1 MWKNKGF
8 NFVIFIIFSCFF
20 YIVQSSPVLTVEKL
34 KLGDKQQDGNQTPV
48 VIWHGL
54 GDSYDSISLKRI
66 VKRVEEITGASVFV
80 IHIGSTGLGDLKA
93 GYIGNVQ
100 EQIDG
105 ICTQLSSIEELKDG
119 FHGIG
124 VSQGGLFLR
133 GLHETCEFAKIRTLL
148 SVGSPQN
155 GVFNFP
161 GCSATN
167 FLCQTASKSILAL
180 GVWNAWV
187 QTHIVQAQYFR
198 TEKNYDKYLENSQF
212 LARINN
218 EMDHE
223 DMELYKKKME
233 QLGKLVLITFA
244 TDTIIGPVE
253 SCAFG
258 WKDEES
264 GAPIP
269 MKEHFGYVNNIL
281 GLKTLDEQ
289 NKITSLYYPGIHLQL
304 TEKEVDELIRKYLKD
319 ATTTSAEQE
328 IETANPKK
336 GDPSLLTPLYSDML
350 ERIQRVSKKLQNARM
365 NKKLRKPDFAGSENA
380 SVRYLQDASKSEIDA
395 APKPFAT
402 KVFMTVF
409 SHFFYHVDDFTKS
422 IMELFSLIPQ
432 IIGIIYLT
440 VMVTNRELDTFMQF
454 GGQVANEVLNYVIK
468 IIVKH
473 PRPSVVLHGVGYG
486 MPSSH
491 SQFMGYFTA
500 YMIAWVCK
508 YRKEEWSHISSLAKM
523 SLYCGLSLCVC
534 SSRYLL
540 SYHSI
545 SQVIVGFAAGF
556 VFGYVWC
563 WFTGQLRLTGIT
575 EWLLKFPIIEWVYI
589 KDTLIHNKDNHKQEW
604 LASRRQKI
612 QKRL

>member
-1 MWKNKGF
+1 MWKNKRF
-8 NFVIFIIFSCFF
+8 YLLIFVFVSCFF
-20 YIVQSSPVLTVEKL
+20 LSAQSSPILTVEKL
-34 KLGDKQQDGNQTPV
+34 NVDDKQQDGNQTPV

-54 GDSYDSISLKRI
+54 GDSYNSISLNRI

-80 IHIGSTGLGDLKA
+80 VHIGDSGFSDLKA

-105 ICTQLSSIEELKDG
+105 VCTQLSTMKELKDG

-133 GLHETCEFAKIRTLL
+133 GLHETCDFVKIRTLVT
-148 SVGSPQN
+148 VGSPQN

-161 GCSATN
+161 GCSVKN
-167 FLCQTASKSILAL
+167 FICQAASKSVLAL
-180 GVWNAWV
+180 GAWNAWV

-198 TEKNYDKYLENSQF
+198 TEKNYEKYLENSQF

-218 EMDHE
+218 EIDHE
-223 DMELYKKKME
+223 DMSLYKEKME
-233 QLGKLVLITFA
+233 QLEKFVLITFA
-244 TDTIIGPVE
+244 TDSIISPVE
-253 SCAFG
+253 SCGFG

-281 GLKTLDEQ
+281 GLKTLDQ
-289 NKITSLYYPGIHLQL
+289 QDKITSLYYPGFHLQL
-304 TEKEVDELIRKYLKD
+304 TEKQVDELIRTYLKD
-319 ATTTSAEQE
+319 DTSTIIQQE
-328 IETANPKK
+328 IETVNPKEN
-336 GDPSLLTPLYSDML
+336 PSLLFPLYSEML
-350 ERIQRVSKKLQNARM
+350 ERIQRVSKKFQESRM
-365 NKKLRKPDFAGSENA
+365 NKKLQKRDFVGSENA
-380 SVRYLQDASKSEIDA
+380 SVKYLQDVSTETDS
-395 APKPFAT
+395 APKSFAT
-402 KVFMTVF
+402 ELFMTVF
-409 SHFFYHVDDFTKS
+409 SHFFYHVDDFWKS

-432 IIGIIYLT
+432 IIGIMYLT

-454 GGQVANEVLNYVIK
+454 GGQVTNEVLNYVIK
-468 IIVKH
+468 IVVKH
-473 PRPSVVLHGVGYG
+473 PRPSDIVYGVGYG

-500 YMIAWVCK
+500 YMISWVYK

-523 SLYCGLSLCVC
+523 GLYCGLSLCVC

-540 SYHSI
+540 SYHSL
-545 SQVIVGFAAGF
+545 SQVIVGFTAGF
-556 VFGYVWC
+556 VFGYLWC
-563 WFTGQLRLTGIT
+563 WFTGQLRLLGIT
-575 EWLLKFPIIEWVYI
+575 KWILEFPAIEWVYI
-589 KDTLIHNKDNHKQEW
+589 KDTLIHNKENHKREW
-604 LASRRQKI
+604 LASRQQKS